1 LTSCILVLCIW
12 TWDAGPACAA
22 FTTPE
27 RPHEQQK
34 QDRTPAGAER
44 ERVLDFDKGLRNL
57 FGLAS
62 DGGAAN
68 VGTDSFIYWDNG
80 LIIQSLARDRFKVIM
95 GFWCDYDLG
104 YMDPGSGVKSAY
116 PDTDNSGGEFRR
128 FRAYVKGHF
137 LNLIQYK
144 FQWDLTGD
152 ADDRV
157 DLWAGLK
164 DFPKDGYFRLGYQK
178 EPFSLEYMTSSQN
191 DTFMERS
198 LADALAP
205 GRNWGVQ
212 FMTPLFERRL
222 TVAAGFS
229 SPGESFTDSFSGA
242 RDFTTRVTGLAWYE
256 NQGAELLHLGLSYSY
271 RPGNGLLKYDSRPES
286 YLATD
291 RLVSTGEF
299 EFNRAN
305 NLGVEAAWQRGS
317 LSLQG
322 EIITSLV
329 DTQDGGK
336 TFTGFYLQGSYF
348 LTGEQRPYNRALANF
363 GRIVPRD
370 EFDRGSGSGWGAWET
385 AARVSYL
392 DLDSGGIH
400 GGREANLTV
409 GLNWYLS
416 QHLRIMVNYVY
427 ASVMDQPNLE
437 GGSGVFQCL
446 QTRLQFYF

>member
-1 LTSCILVLCIW
+1 MFMLW
-12 TWDAGPACAA
+12 AWPWAAGPVAA
-22 FTTPE
+22 S
-27 RPHEQQK
+27 
-34 QDRTPAGAER
+34 TPAEKPKSQQSEAPAPKAKR
-44 ERVLDFDKGLRNL
+44 ERIVDFDKGLRNL

-62 DGGAAN
+62 DGGAAR
-68 VGTDSFIYWDNG
+68 VGTDSFLYWDNG
-80 LIIQSLARDRFKVIM
+80 LIIQSLVRDRFKVNL
-95 GFWCDYDLG
+95 GFWCGYDLG
-104 YMDPGSGVKSAY
+104 YMAPGSGVKSAY
-116 PDTDNSGGEFRR
+116 PDTGNSGGEFRR
-128 FRAYVKGHF
+128 FRVYIKGHF

-144 FQWDLTGD
+144 FQWDITGD

-164 DFPKDGYFRLGYQK
+164 DFPKDGYLRLGYQK

-191 DTFMERS
+191 NTFMERS
-198 LADALAP
+198 LVNALVP

-212 FMTPLFERRL
+212 FMMPLFESRM
-222 TVAAGFS
+222 TVGAGFS
-229 SPGESFTDSFSGA
+229 SPGNSFSDSFGGA
-242 RDFTTRVTGLAWYE
+242 RDFTTRITGLAWYE
-256 NQGAELLHLGLSYSY
+256 NQNAELLHLGLNYSY
-271 RPGNGLLKYDSRPES
+271 RPGNSPLKYDSRPES

-305 NLGVEAAWQRGS
+305 NLGVEAAWQRGP
-317 LSLQG
+317 LSAQG

-363 GRIVPRD
+363 GRIVPRK
-370 EFDRGSGSGWGAWET
+370 EFDTGSGGGWGAWET

-400 GGREANLTV
+400 GGRETNLTV

-416 QHLRIMVNYVY
+416 QHLRLMVNYVY